1 MTTPEYKGIDK
12 IIGRVVVGGKIARGG
27 IGAGVGLIKGAEYL
41 NKGK

>member
-12 IIGRVVVGGKIARGG
+12 IIGRVVVGGG